1 MPKPVRSAAKAA
13 SRGRTP
19 SESRHYWLVKSEPDE
34 FSYEDLEAS
43 PGRTTFWD
51 GVRSYAARIH
61 LRAMK
66 QGDLVLFYHSSVDP
80 SAVVGVAEVVREAY
94 PDDTAFDRKHPHF
107 DPKSK
112 KEDPTWFMVDLRAVR
127 PLERPV
133 TLDEIKRTKELQQMA
148 LIRIGRLSV
157 QPVTPREFEIVTSLA
172 KR

>member
-1 MPKPVRSAAKAA
+1 MPKPARSASKRAPTGRSPSN
-13 SRGRTP
+13 SRR
-19 SESRHYWLVKSEPDE
+19 YWLVKSEPGE
-34 FSYEDLEAS
+34 FSFEDLQAS
-43 PGRTTFWD
+43 PDRTTCWD

-61 LRAMK
+61 LRDMK
-66 QGDLVLFYHSSVDP
+66 RGDLVLFYHSSVDP

-112 KEDPTWFMVDLRAVR
+112 KDDPTWYMVDLRAVR

-133 TLDEIKRTKELQQMA
+133 TLDEIKRTKGLEQMA

-157 QPVTPREFEIVTSLA
+157 QPVTPREYEIVTTLA
-172 KR
+172 KQ